1 MHASTW
7 QNTPRAAAAAA
18 IAGTGSTVPVGY
30 DGADATTS
38 TVRSVTAAATASGSA
53 RKSASTGVVTTVSP
67 R

>member
-1 MHASTW
+1 MQASTW
-7 QNTPRAAAAAA
+7 QRAPRSAAAAA

-30 DGADATTS
+30 DGAEATTS
-38 TVRSVTAAATASGSA
+38 TVRSVIASASGSTSA